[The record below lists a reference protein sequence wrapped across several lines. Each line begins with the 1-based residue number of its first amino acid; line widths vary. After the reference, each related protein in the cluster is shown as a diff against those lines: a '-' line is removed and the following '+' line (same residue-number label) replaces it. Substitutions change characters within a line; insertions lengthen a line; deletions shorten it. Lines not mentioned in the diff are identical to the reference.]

1 MKIIKPLVAAIV
13 VFLLA
18 LCASGIAN
26 CKAPLLVGQ
35 LTMTS
40 VTAVASTT
48 ATASVETEIQYQPVG
63 DPLNGG
69 YYKAVLPGQT
79 TPMTLMA
86 SAGVE
91 PVPDEWVTGAMEWV
105 AGMYGIR
112 PEALNRD
119 IPAGTVYLGSEGA
132 LMNAATGIPQT
143 TAEGF
148 ATVLATRWT
157 GVGYSSNLAFAA
169 GYGNNILKPGTLEGS
184 ISTIVILV
192 FDVSSQ
198 KVVPYYFWVNT
209 LTQKP
214 VYEPF
219 PCFVA

>member
-1 MKIIKPLVAAIV
+1 MRMRMMSLVAAII
-13 VFLLA
+13 LLA
-18 LCASGIAN
+18 LCASGGIAIAN
-26 CKAPLLVGQ
+26 EPLLIGQ
-35 LTMTS
+35 SSLTRFGGVVATTTTI
-40 VTAVASTT
+40 TA
-48 ATASVETEIQYQPVG
+48 
-63 DPLNGG
+63 
-69 YYKAVLPGQT
+69 
-79 TPMTLMA
+79 
-86 SAGVE
+86 
-91 PVPDEWVTGAMEWV
+91 VTGAPAQASVVTSASAEVKPVPSVWVTQAMEWA
-105 AGMYGIR
+105 AGMYGIG

>member
-1 MKIIKPLVAAIV
+1 MRWLRIMPLVAAMV
-13 VFLLA
+13 LA
-18 LCASGIAN
+18 LCASGIVD
-26 CKAPLLVGQ
+26 CKDPLLAGQ
-35 LTMTS
+35 
-40 VTAVASTT
+40 STT
-48 ATASVETEIQYQPVG
+48 AAASATATATIETYYQVVG

-79 TPMTLMA
+79 TSST
-86 SAGVE
+86 SAEVKT
-91 PVPDEWVTGAMEWV
+91 VPNAWVTGAMEWA
-105 AGMYGIR
+105 AGMYGIG